1 MMSFDAIANELSKGM
16 ASNRVAQLNEAGR
29 MDLMDAVPAVR
40 GNLAECIAFGR
51 VAGENA
57 AGERPL

>member
-1 MMSFDAIANELSKGM
+1 MMLFDAIANELSKGM

-29 MDLMDAVPAVR
+29 MDLTDEVPSGG

-51 VAGENA
+51 IAGENA